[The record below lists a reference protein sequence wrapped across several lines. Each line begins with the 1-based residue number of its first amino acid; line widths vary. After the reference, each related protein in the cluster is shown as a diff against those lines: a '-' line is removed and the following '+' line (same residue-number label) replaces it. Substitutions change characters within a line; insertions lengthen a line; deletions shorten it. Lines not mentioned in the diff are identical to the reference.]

1 MKRIDDKFLKLNHN
15 LQKYSEIMEP
25 AREKLN
31 QQELQINLNNI
42 DTIKNE
48 TDLGTS
54 SRLAIE

>member
-1 MKRIDDKFLKLNHN
+1 
-15 LQKYSEIMEP
+15 MEP

-42 DTIKNE
+42 DVIKNE